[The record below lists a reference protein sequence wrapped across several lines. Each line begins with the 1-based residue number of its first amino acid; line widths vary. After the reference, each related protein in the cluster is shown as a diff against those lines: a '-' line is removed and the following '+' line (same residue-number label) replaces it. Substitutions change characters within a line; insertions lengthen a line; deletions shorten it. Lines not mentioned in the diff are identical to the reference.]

1 MASAKSEL
9 TIKGRYKID
18 LFPGNILGKG
28 SYGIVYKAVDV
39 TDRSDIAA
47 KSIDGEKHPKVFKD
61 NRQNLLELDHG
72 NIIKILELYQ
82 IDKTFWMMMEFC
94 NHGDLNDFFQKK
106 NPNLH
111 TKVEIINGIAQGIA
125 YLHSRDI
132 IHRDIK
138 PDNILMASEFPPVP
152 KLTDFDL
159 SKSLSTPSE
168 TMHTN
173 TGSLAFKAPEFFNR
187 VGKLKYHRNVDIFA
201 AGLTFLAMIQVKDH
215 RKKLIPHIETP
226 RDDSELHTPIGQ
238 LIAERIK
245 YKVPELNIVTM
256 NSSASTYEEKTEN
269 SLRQLISR
277 MTCHNPSERLLTG
290 GVLNLLHLQ
299 VRKKRTKYDH
309 VVKCS
314 VDLLSIWMFSLLS
327 YLQCRERGI

>member
-61 NRQNLLELDHG
+61 NRQNLLGLNHG

-82 IDKTFWMMMEFC
+82 IEKTFWMMMEFC
-94 NHGDLNDFFQKK
+94 NHGDLNDFFRKK
-106 NPNLH
+106 NPDIH
-111 TKVEIINGIAQGIA
+111 TKVAIINGIAQGIA
-125 YLHSRDI
+125 YLHREDI

-138 PDNILMASEFPPVP
+138 PDNILMASEFPPIP

-168 TMHTN
+168 TMHSN
-173 TGSLAFKAPEFFNR
+173 VGSLAFRAPEFFNR
-187 VGKLKYHRNVDIFA
+187 VGKLRYHRNVDIFS

-226 RDDSELHTPIGQ
+226 QDDSELYSPIGS

-269 SLRQLISR
+269 SLRQLISK
-277 MTCHNPSERLLTG
+277 MTCHNPKERLLTG
-290 GVLNLLHLQ
+290 GVLNLLGQ
-299 VRKKRTKYDH
+299 VRKKQTKYDH
-309 VVKCS
+309 VIKCS
-314 VDLLSIWMFSLLS
+314 VDLLSI
-327 YLQCRERGI
+327 